1 MTCHYERHM
10 LPASTYWLLLHV
22 LACSKVKV
30 DPLTK
35 PAFIVALCISCTVSS
50 FCFLLLKVMMYSNCW
65 KIGCLDY
72 FVQGE
77 FKREGAKTLQ
87 NNCVGTISVI
97 RPNFFSVVPCVLLCW
112 HLSLLS
118 SFLMRLLY
126 ILCCLIKA
134 LSSARFLL

>member
-87 NNCVGTISVI
+87 SNCVGTILPI
-97 RPNFFSVVPCVLLCW
+97 RPNFSRLYPVCCYAGIFHCFPPFLCDYFIFCVV
-112 HLSLLS
+112 
-118 SFLMRLLY
+118 
-126 ILCCLIKA
+126 
-134 LSSARFLL
+134 